1 MIDVQQLFSG
11 ISPFCFS
18 FSCWVRFF
26 VCGGKEKKKNV
37 GFCFYTIFFADILV
51 MGNPSVLPLC
61 KNRNA
66 AISTSEFL
74 LNLSVAGFEL
84 AQRPDRSFFR
94 FHNLS
99 FLPLLISTSSDAA
112 TFYGLAFAIETH
124 RNNISATAFIHG
136 FSTVTVEIA
145 EPHSSE
151 LERTEKS
158 SRRVSGYETRS

>member
-1 MIDVQQLFSG
+1 MAGKRKKERCRFLFLHH
-11 ISPFCFS
+11 
-18 FSCWVRFF
+18 
-26 VCGGKEKKKNV
+26 
-37 GFCFYTIFFADILV
+37 FFADILI

-66 AISTSEFL
+66 GISTSQFL
-74 LNLSVAGFEL
+74 LNLSVAGFKL
-84 AQRPDRSFFR
+84 AQSPDRSFFR

-112 TFYGLAFAIETH
+112 TFYSLAFAIETH